1 LVKGQY
7 QAVHESSTQNVTNVQ
22 EMFAV
27 ILFSYYIRQR
37 TLSFRKWL
45 PGGVLVTSWWKP
57 FLQRTLS
64 YDARVRKSGQVH
76 LTEQEQYW
84 MMVGFDQSWLELVEV
99 D

>member
-7 QAVHESSTQNVTNVQ
+7 QAVHESSIQNVTNVQERFARCLQ

-27 ILFSYYIRQR
+27 ILFSYYVRQR

-45 PGGVLVTSWWKP
+45 TGGVMVMSWWKP
-57 FLQRTLS
+57 FLQRALS

-76 LTEQEQYW
+76 LTEQKQYLVK
-84 MMVGFDQSWLELVEV
+84 VGV